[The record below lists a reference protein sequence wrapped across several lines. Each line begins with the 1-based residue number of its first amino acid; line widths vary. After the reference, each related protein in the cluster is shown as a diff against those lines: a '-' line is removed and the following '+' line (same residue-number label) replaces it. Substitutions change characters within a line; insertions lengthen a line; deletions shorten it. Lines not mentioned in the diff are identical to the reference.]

1 LARQVIFMQK
11 GEILANQ
18 DIDQFFHAPAC
29 SDAAEYLA
37 YERI

>member
-1 LARQVIFMQK
+1 MQK

-29 SDAAEYLA
+29 LDAAEYLA